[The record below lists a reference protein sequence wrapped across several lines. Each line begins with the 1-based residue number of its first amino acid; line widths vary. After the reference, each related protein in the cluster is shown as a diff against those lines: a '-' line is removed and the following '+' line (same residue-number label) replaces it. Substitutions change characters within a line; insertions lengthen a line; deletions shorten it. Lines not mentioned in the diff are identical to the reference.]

1 MRTSLANRCSL
12 YEGRFT
18 MRLKHAWLAGL
29 VALVGIVILLINANA
44 TAQANPDAGATV
56 SGAASIVATT
66 KNHPAGIPAITVQSA
81 VSTTPRVQKSDVI
94 AFLKSHP
101 FPAGP
106 AVAGAT
112 PVLTAV
118 DLISS
123 KEASQ
128 RLKGESIGLSDNAPV
143 YYVQWK
149 GPFNPVN
156 ESVPAGVTIKPV
168 ATGVEVFDATTG
180 NLLLWWIPS

>member
-1 MRTSLANRCSL
+1 M
-12 YEGRFT
+12 
-18 MRLKHAWLAGL
+18 MRLKHAWIAGL
-29 VALVGIVILLINANA
+29 VVLVGVAVMLASANM
-44 TAQANPDAGATV
+44 TAQAHPDSAGTTPL
-56 SGAASIVATT
+56 GAATAPITARNNSV
-66 KNHPAGIPAITVQSA
+66 GIPAIAVQSSVA
-81 VSTTPRVQKSDVI
+81 TTPRVKKSDVV
-94 AFLKSHP
+94 AFLKGHP

-118 DLISS
+118 DLITSR
-123 KEASQ
+123 EASQ
-128 RLKGESIGLSDNAPV
+128 RLMGESIGLSDNMMV

-156 ESVPAGVTIKPV
+156 ASVPPGTTLKPAAV
-168 ATGVEVFDATTG
+168 GVEVFDATTG